1 LPKQK
6 EIIGDY
12 EEIEDADFFKF
23 ENIGDSIEGN
33 LIDIGT
39 SEQYHFG
46 LYTLEKD
53 DGTTV
58 RFHGAAQLDGKMKSI
73 KLGDSVKVEFYDVE
87 KRAKGNMKLF
97 RVMRK
102 RN

>member
-1 LPKQK
+1 MPKQK
-6 EIIGDY
+6 EIDQNY

-23 ENIGDSIEGN
+23 EKIGDSIEGN

-46 LYTLEKD
+46 LYTLEKAD
-53 DGTTV
+53 TSTV
-58 RFHGAAQLDGKMKSI
+58 RFHGSAQLDGKMKSV
-73 KLGDSVKVEFYDVE
+73 KLGDSIKVEFYDIE